1 MIIILCIQLMVSMT
15 KMYTFDDG
23 GLSYCA
29 CRRQAVVKVMIT
41 MTIIII
47 LKYIKQSIGNAI
59 HETSS
64 SNLFIC
70 LFY

>member
-23 GLSYCA
+23 DLSYCA
-29 CRRQAVVKVMIT
+29 CRRQAVVKIVIT
-41 MTIIII
+41 MTIII